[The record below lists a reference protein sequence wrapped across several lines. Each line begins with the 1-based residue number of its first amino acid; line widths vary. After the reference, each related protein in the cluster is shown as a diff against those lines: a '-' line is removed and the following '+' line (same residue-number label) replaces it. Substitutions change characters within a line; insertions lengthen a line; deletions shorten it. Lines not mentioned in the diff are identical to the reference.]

1 MCLVYASLFSSLC
14 VCDGIRLLGDKFVCG
29 QYIPIYGWMSM
40 LPCGSSFP
48 LVFITTY
55 WAKEDPAV
63 LIKIKGRREWEE
75 EEEDVGEMCE
85 KMEG

>member
-1 MCLVYASLFSSLC
+1 
-14 VCDGIRLLGDKFVCG
+14 
-29 QYIPIYGWMSM
+29 M